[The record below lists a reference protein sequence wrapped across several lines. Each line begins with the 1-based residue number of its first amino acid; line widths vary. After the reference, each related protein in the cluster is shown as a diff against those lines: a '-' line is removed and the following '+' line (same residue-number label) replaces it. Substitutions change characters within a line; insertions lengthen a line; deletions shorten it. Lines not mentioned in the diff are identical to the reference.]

1 MQYKQCTRC
10 IMDNIGDP
18 TIRFDENG
26 VCNYCT
32 DAFRA
37 KDVVYHPDEYGKSY
51 LEQTFT
57 ELKKR
62 RKNFQYDCMLGLS
75 GGLDSSY
82 AAYIGHTYGL
92 RMLAVH
98 IDDGLDA
105 AVTTKN
111 VRNICDAYGIDLV
124 VERPDPVLF
133 GDLTC
138 AFIRAGVPNIAIPQD
153 NVLFACL
160 YKYSN
165 ENKIDCFI
173 NGTNFALESVL
184 QRGNTYDAS
193 DKRHILAIW
202 ERFGRIKDHKKLASL
217 PLMSV
222 FEKRVLYGRIHK
234 IQTIKP
240 LNYVEYDAKKA
251 FEILRN
257 TCGFEYYGDK
267 HCESIFTKLMQRY
280 YLPQKFNVDKR
291 KSHYSSMIV
300 SGQMTRDEAI
310 ERMKEPLYEP
320 VQLAKDIE
328 FVLSRIGMERSEFD
342 EIMSIAPHTHK
353 EYSISVINRFLPIF
367 LQIRRKLF
375 KY

>member
-1 MQYKQCTRC
+1 MMEYKQCTRC
-10 IMDNIGDP
+10 VMDNNGDP
-18 TIRFDENG
+18 TITFDARG
-26 VCNYCT
+26 QCNYCT
-32 DAFRA
+32 DALKA
-37 KDVVYHPDEYGKSY
+37 KNIVYHPDKNGKQY
-51 LEQTFT
+51 LDNIFSM
-57 ELKKR
+57 LKER

-105 AVTTKN
+105 PVTAEN
-111 VRNICDAYGIDLV
+111 VKKICDAYGIDV
-124 VERPDPVLF
+124 IVERPDLTLF

-160 YKYSN
+160 YKYAK
-165 ENKIDCFI
+165 ENHIECFL
-173 NGTNFALESVL
+173 NGSNFALERVL
-184 QRGNTYDAS
+184 QKGNTYDAF
-193 DKRHILAIW
+193 DKTHILAIW
-202 ERFGRIKDHKKLASL
+202 KRFGHVCNYSGLL
-217 PLMSV
+217 LMST
-222 FEKRVLYGRIHK
+222 FEKRFLYEYIHQ

-240 LNYVEYDAKKA
+240 LNHVNYNMHEA
-251 FEILRN
+251 FSTLHD

-300 SGQMTRDEAI
+300 SGQMTREEAI
-310 ERMKEPLYEP
+310 QRLKEPLYTYEK
-320 VQLAKDIE
+320 LDADLE
-328 FVLSRIGMERSEFD
+328 FILKKINMSRKEFD
-342 EIMSIAPHTHK
+342 DILMEPPHSHK
-353 EYSISVINRFLPIF
+353 EYTVSSAINVLIP
-367 LQIRRKLF
+367 LVLKMRKMIM